1 MSVLVAAALDA
12 AVAEPPAAVHPVVW
26 IGRYLDGVAGA
37 VPAEP
42 RRSALVLGGAAWA
55 AGAVVSVAAAVA
67 VDRVAGRVGGPARIW
82 VRGASLWPLLSARML
97 LREVRAVEGALV
109 RDTDAGRRALSRIVS
124 RDTTE
129 LSPADVRGAAIE
141 SLAENLAD
149 AVVAPLTWYLLAGLP
164 GAALYRFAN
173 TADACWGYR
182 DRRWQYAGRVAA
194 RADDALNVVP
204 ARLTA
209 VLLRGRADWSR
220 LRTEARRTDSPNA
233 GWPMAAVALRLDLR
247 LTKPGHYTLNPSG
260 SDPVGGDVERAVRVV
275 RNAVLLAVAV
285 AAVAEHLLKPD
296 KGERQ

>member
-1 MSVLVAAALDA
+1 MSVLVAAVLDVT
-12 AVAEPPAAVHPVVW
+12 VAEPPAALHPVVW

-42 RRSALVLGGAAWA
+42 PRSALAIGGAAWT

-67 VDRVAGRVGGPARIW
+67 VDRAAGRVGGPARIC
-82 VRGASLWPLLSARML
+82 VRGTSLWPLLSARML
-97 LREVRAVEGALV
+97 LREVRAVEGALA
-109 RDTDAGRRALSRIVS
+109 RDPDAGRRALSRIVS
-124 RDTTE
+124 RDTTDLGPE
-129 LSPADVRGAAIE
+129 EVRGAAIE
-141 SLAENLAD
+141 SLAENLSD

-194 RADDALNVVP
+194 RVDDALNFVP

-220 LRTEARRTDSPNA
+220 LRSEARRTDSPNA
-233 GWPMAAVALRLDLR
+233 GWPMAALALRLDLR
-247 LTKPGHYTLNPSG
+247 LTKPGDYVLNPSG
-260 SDPVGGDVERAVRVV
+260 SDPVGGDVERAVRVA
-275 RNAVLLAVAV
+275 RNAVLVAVAV

-296 KGERQ
+296 KGERR